1 MTELKPLANALV
13 VSLIN
18 DVTFDQE
25 KRLAIAAELAANP
38 SVLFLDDPIK
48 GLDSLSAL
56 RIVKCLQV
64 SVDLLLTN
72 LLRCFHP
79 SLS

>member
-25 KRLAIAAELAANP
+25 KRLAIATELVANP
-38 SVLFLDDPIK
+38 SVLFLDDPLK
-48 GLDSLSAL
+48 SLDSINAVQ
-56 RIVKCLQV
+56 ITTCLQV
-64 SVDLLLTN
+64 IMIHQLIFWEY
-72 LLRCFHP
+72 CI
-79 SLS
+79 